1 MTLFY
6 NKISF
11 FANTFDCTSIFYVLV
26 LNYWINMKILILSE
40 NNSVFDDN
48 SLTRVKILEYASLV
62 SMLFVIVTTSYKKK
76 SIKIKEINKNT
87 WLYQTNSVSKFLHI
101 WDVIKLAS
109 FELKNKNIFQPEVVV
124 SEAQL
129 TSALAGYFLCRKFKR
144 PLYISLSV
152 ASENKFFA
160 PVGLKNFMQAKIIY
174 LVLLKA
180 DCIQVD
186 SVETKEKLRK
196 KFGFKNH
203 TIQLIKPVLDADML
217 LASSRTLV
225 NKEKIGNT
233 FIQKKFPDSK
243 FTAVAF
249 VDNAE
254 QVRFSLEILKK
265 MNEHFPPISL
275 ILLPSYNIKISRVNH
290 LIKKRFKSF
299 VRIENIDED
308 LCEYLTSANVFF
320 GISDGFVNS
329 YRSISRLANTNSYSA
344 LFISNHHGDTEAE
357 SSASGNNSCHP
368 SNAYDL
374 VVELLSHSFWT
385 PRRSA
390 LIFAPSRI
398 ARRIFCSY
406 FFFFFLFNHIN

>member
-1 MTLFY
+1 
-6 NKISF
+6 
-11 FANTFDCTSIFYVLV
+11 
-26 LNYWINMKILILSE
+26 MKILILSE
-40 NNSVFDDN
+40 NNSVFDNN

-62 SMLFVIVTTSYKKK
+62 SMLFVVVATSYNKK
-76 SIKIKEINKNT
+76 SIKIREINKNT

-109 FELKNKNIFQPEVVV
+109 FELKNKNIFQPEIVI

-160 PVGLKNFMQAKIIY
+160 PVGLKNFLQAKIIY

-203 TIQLIKPVLDADML
+203 TIQLIKPVLNADML
-217 LASSRTLV
+217 LASSKTLV

-249 VDNAE
+249 VDNVE

-265 MNEHFPPISL
+265 INEHFPPISL
-275 ILLPSYNIKISRVNH
+275 ILLPSYNIRISRVNR
-290 LIKKRFKSF
+290 LIKKRFRSF
-299 VRIENIDED
+299 VRTENIDED

-320 GISDGFVNS
+320 GISEGEKYEEILSKACSVGATIVAIEDGTVKKLIEDGTTGFICHASSKQKIIDYFEAKTLFLMINPAIGLS
-329 YRSISRLANTNSYSA
+329 FKMNISIS
-344 LFISNHHGDTEAE
+344 FKEGF
-357 SSASGNNSCHP
+357 SSTKKE
-368 SNAYDL
+368 Y
-374 VVELLSHSFWT
+374 LSKLKSSWKECLENYKKSHLKFY
-385 PRRSA
+385 R
-390 LIFAPSRI
+390 
-398 ARRIFCSY
+398 Y
-406 FFFFFLFNHIN
+406 

>member
-1 MTLFY
+1 
-6 NKISF
+6 
-11 FANTFDCTSIFYVLV
+11 
-26 LNYWINMKILILSE
+26 MKILILSE
-40 NNSVFDDN
+40 NNSVFDNN

-62 SMLFVIVTTSYKKK
+62 SMLFVIVATSYKKK
-76 SIKIKEINKNT
+76 SIQTREISKNT
-87 WLYQTNSVSKFLHI
+87 LLYQTNSVYKFLHI

-109 FELKNKNIFQPEVVV
+109 FELKNKNIFQPEIVI

-129 TSALAGYFLCRKFKR
+129 TSALAGYFFCRKFKR
-144 PLYISLSV
+144 PLYISLSI

-160 PVGLKNFMQAKIIY
+160 PVGLKNFLQAKIIY

-233 FIQKKFPDSK
+233 FIKKKFPDLK

-265 MNEHFPPISL
+265 INEHFPPISL
-275 ILLPSYNIKISRVNH
+275 ILLPSYNIRISRINR
-290 LIKKRFKSF
+290 LIKKRFRPF
-299 VRIENIDED
+299 VRVENIDED

-320 GISDGFVNS
+320 GISKGEKYKEILSKACSVGAIIIAIEDGMVKKLIEDGTTGFICPASNKQKIIDYFEAKTLFLTINPAIGLS
-329 YRSISRLANTNSYSA
+329 FKMNISIYLKKGFRSKKKEYLSKLKSSWKECLENYKKSRLKFYR
-344 LFISNHHGDTEAE
+344 
-357 SSASGNNSCHP
+357 
-368 SNAYDL
+368 Y
-374 VVELLSHSFWT
+374 
-385 PRRSA
+385 
-390 LIFAPSRI
+390 
-398 ARRIFCSY
+398 
-406 FFFFFLFNHIN
+406 